1 MGVERRTGEI
11 VGVPI
16 LAGFD
21 IPAPLPRD
29 YADAAAALAP
39 ALTPT
44 L

>member
-16 LAGFD
+16 LAGFGV
-21 IPAPLPRD
+21 PAPLPRT
-29 YADAAAALAP
+29 YAEAAAAWVP
-39 ALTPT
+39 ALTPA